1 MSTNLICS
9 FCLSDIDYD
18 NDQLLFFNNNNINCS
33 CTNQIIHYNC
43 YNEWI
48 RIQHNHKLK
57 CPICINDIQL
67 NKISSNFIIN
77 INDDMIINHK
87 INENE
92 INENEINENE
102 NEINENEIN
111 DNEINDNEINDNEIN
126 ENNNE
131 YINSL
136 LVNIIS
142 IIFFLFIFFII
153 YNLFIY

>member
-33 CTNQIIHYNC
+33 CTNQIIHYKC

-48 RIQHNHKLK
+48 RIQHNHNLK

-77 INDDMIINHK
+77 INDDMIINNK
-87 INENE
+87 NDENEINENE

-102 NEINENEIN
+102 INENEINENEIN
-111 DNEINDNEINDNEIN
+111 ENEIN
-126 ENNNE
+126 ENE

-142 IIFFLFIFFII
+142 IIFFLFILFII